1 MKKFNFLTAI
11 MLAFVANHSQA
22 QISDVIASEM
32 HGKVKSCTFYNSK
45 FSHEEGDEYIFEEA
59 DVTYEEYDNNGF
71 LTYKETD
78 NGSSYTYKNTYTNG
92 KLTLIQCYDDD
103 GDLTSKTTFEKQGA
117 SVVSKIYK
125 NGRMTEKMV
134 YNGRSATLSAPTSDA
149 VGTITYNNQW
159 KAESAV
165 TKFPYGIA
173 AEMTYEYN
181 AKGAVER
188 TVAKVKNSYAAKVTE
203 YDDYEYDSQG
213 NWTTR
218 LVWEDGNLVKMEER
232 EIEYYTQS
240 TPQSNKSNSSK
251 KRRGK

>member
-1 MKKFNFLTAI
+1 MKKFN
-11 MLAFVANHSQA
+11 FVANHSQA

-71 LTYKETD
+71 LTYKELD
-78 NGSSYTYKNTYTNG
+78 DGSFFTYKNTYTNG
-92 KLTLIQCYDDD
+92 KLTLIQCFDDD
-103 GDLTSKTTFEKQGA
+103 DDLSSKTTFEKQGA
-117 SVVSKIYK
+117 SVVSKVFR
-125 NGRMTEKMV
+125 NGRMTEKVV

-149 VGTITYNNQW
+149 VATITYNNQW

-188 TVAKVKNSYAAKVTE
+188 T
-203 YDDYEYDSQG
+203 D
-213 NWTTR
+213 
-218 LVWEDGNLVKMEER
+218 
-232 EIEYYTQS
+232 
-240 TPQSNKSNSSK
+240 TPQKSRNMTIMNMTAKATGLHDWCGKMAIWLRWK
-251 KRRGK
+251 KEKLSITHNQLRNPTKAIPQKRDAANNNTPNV